1 MKWTRAL
8 EADVERDLASL
19 EKAKDL
25 ATFCPSYPKAKRD
38 RIKVWAALFE
48 WAAYYESSW
57 NPTASS
63 VDVGS
68 AADRDT
74 WSVGLLQLSVVD
86 QQNYGIP
93 LGYGFE
99 DLKRAEPNLDLGVRI
114 MAKQIEKRG
123 KIAIPKSEPGD
134 PGVYWAT
141 LNPGNKYDKTS
152 EISAKTKALEECKAR

>member
-1 MKWTRAL
+1 MKWTRSL
-8 EADVERDLASL
+8 ETDVERDLASL

-25 ATFCPSYPKAKRD
+25 ATFCSSYPKAKRD
-38 RIKVWAALFE
+38 RIKVWAVLFE

-93 LGYGFE
+93 LRYSFA
-99 DLKRAEPNLDLGVRI
+99 DLQDPIKNLDLGVRI

-152 EISAKTKALEECKAR
+152 EISAKVRVLDVCK